1 MSRIVA
7 LPDLLQQVA
16 SELSS
21 AGMAVAGLHDPLR
34 TVFAPA
40 GVAAPTMTAVALEQ
54 FMVRWG
60 VGLGTYGTEIQRL
73 GRVVE
78 LAALAYLEADGAL
91 GP

>member
-7 LPDLLQQVA
+7 LPDFLQQIA
-16 SELSS
+16 AELSS

-34 TVFAPA
+34 SVFAPA
-40 GVAAPTMTAVALEQ
+40 GDGAATLTAVALER

-60 VGLGTYGTEIQRL
+60 VGMGTYGTEIQRL